1 MRNCVLRTVY
11 KARRIFEGYKFG
23 EKLVNIHSIV
33 FFFGLAGDEYLK
45 PSGVMQ
51 YTLLSAWFKWSVN

>member
-11 KARRIFEGYKFG
+11 KARRIFVLLQIW
-23 EKLVNIHSIV
+23 EKVGQHSFDS

-51 YTLLSAWFKWSVN
+51 YTLLSA